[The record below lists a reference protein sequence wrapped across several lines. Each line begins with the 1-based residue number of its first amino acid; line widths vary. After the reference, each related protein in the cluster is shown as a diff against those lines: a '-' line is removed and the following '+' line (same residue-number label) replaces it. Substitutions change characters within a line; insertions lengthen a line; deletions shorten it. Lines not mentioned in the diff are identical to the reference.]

1 MRKFILILMLIT
13 CFTLPGKEI
22 TRAYKSYTFAD
33 SLWSVLLV
41 ADNDT
46 AELIIPRA
54 DTTIDT
60 NLYGKID
67 TIIEYSEIFP
77 SLFEQQS
84 VEGIIEIDSA
94 SAYTSY
100 ATFDRWAMEN
110 WAIAIYLADSGG
122 EAADTVGLEILY
134 SFDKTRWTVPYTL
147 TTGATTLGTM
157 LTYYPLDLYDNWKL
171 YHWAKLRA
179 YNKTNDSTQAKV
191 WIVGRIKNLISNE

>member
-13 CFTLPGKEI
+13 CFALPGKEI

-33 SLWSVLLV
+33 SLWNVLLTT
-41 ADNDT
+41 DNDT

-60 NLYGKID
+60 TLYGKID

-84 VEGIIEIDSA
+84 IEEMGDTGA
-94 SAYTSY
+94 AYL
-100 ATFDRWAMEN
+100 TFDRWAMEN
-110 WAIAIYLADSGG
+110 WAFAVYLADAGG
-122 EAADTVGLEILY
+122 EAADTVGLQVLY

-179 YNKTNDSTQAKV
+179 YNKTNDSTRVKV

>member
-1 MRKFILILMLIT
+1 MRKFLIILMLIT
-13 CFTLPGKEI
+13 CFSLLGKEI

-33 SLWSVLLV
+33 SLWNVLLV

-60 NLYGKID
+60 TLYGKVD

-84 VEGIIEIDSA
+84 IEEMGDTGT
-94 SAYTSY
+94 AYL
-100 ATFDRWAMEN
+100 TFDRWAMEN
-110 WAIAIYLADSGG
+110 WAIAVYLADAGG
-122 EAADTVGLEILY
+122 EAADTVGIQLLY
-134 SFDKTRWTVPYTL
+134 SFDRSRWTVPYTL
-147 TTGATTLGTM
+147 TSGATTLGTL

-171 YHWAKLRA
+171 YHWAKIRA
-179 YNKTNDSTQAKV
+179 YNKTNDSTRVKV